1 VSASSEAPSIVQALI
16 RLRDDLIGVE
26 LGLEVPSADTA
37 RNVRQEI
44 VAQIDDYLLPR
55 LRDMDAPLLMVVG
68 GSTGAGKSTLINSLV
83 GATVSPAGV
92 LRPTT
97 RAPVL
102 VCNPPEMRWF
112 EDDRVLP
119 SLARTTGDHATSA
132 RTLQL
137 VAVDSVPAGV
147 ALLDAPDIDSVVE
160 ANRELASQLLAAAD
174 SWLFVTTAARYA
186 DAVPWHL
193 LHTAR
198 DRGTAVLV
206 VLNRIPPRAE
216 EEVVAHLREML
227 EEQGL
232 ADTNLLTVPETA
244 LEDGLLPGA
253 ALVSVRGWFD
263 GLAADARSRGAL
275 VRQTLSGAL
284 ASLSPRARSVQQ
296 TVKEQAIARTEL
308 LDAADDAYDQAR
320 EQIDDAV
327 RSGTL
332 LRGEVLARWHDVVGT
347 GDLMR
352 ALETR
357 VGWARDR
364 LRSILTGSPT
374 ADAEIRIAVRSSVD
388 AVVQAAADRAAER
401 TVRLWEQHPAGR
413 ALLARAPGLDAT
425 SPDLGEATADEVRAW
440 QRHVLDLVR
449 EEGRN
454 KRTAARLASL
464 GVNGAGL
471 TVMIAAFAST
481 GGLTGAEIAVA
492 GGTSALG
499 QKVLEAIF
507 GDQAVRTLAE
517 RARRDLLA
525 RVDRLLESEI
535 RRFWDLVEPL
545 APAAGSAE
553 RLEDDVQAVG
563 RLA

>member
-1 VSASSEAPSIVQALI
+1 MAASSQASSIVQALI
-16 RLRDDLIGVE
+16 DLRDQLAGVE
-26 LGLEVPSADTA
+26 LGLEVLSADAA
-37 RNVRQEI
+37 RDMRREI

-55 LRDMDAPLLMVVG
+55 LRAMDAPLLMVVG
-68 GSTGAGKSTLINSLV
+68 GSTGAGKSTLVNSLV
-83 GATVSPAGV
+83 GTTVSAAGV

-102 VCNPPEMRWF
+102 VCHRAEMRWF
-112 EDDRVLP
+112 EDERVLP
-119 SLARTTGDHATSA
+119 GLARTTGDHAASA

-137 VAVDSVPAGV
+137 VAVDRLAAGL

-160 ANRELASQLLAAAD
+160 TNRELAGQLLAAAD

-193 LHTAR
+193 LQTAR
-198 DRGTAVLV
+198 DRGTAVSV
-206 VLNRIPPRAE
+206 VLNRIPPGAE
-216 EEVVAHLREML
+216 EEVVAHLGAML

-232 ADTNLLTVPETA
+232 AETNLLTVPEAA
-244 LEDGLLPGA
+244 LQDGLLPPT
-253 ALVSVRGWFD
+253 ALAPLRDWFD
-263 GLAADARSRGAL
+263 GLAADAQSRGAL
-275 VRQTLSGAL
+275 VRQTLNGAL
-284 ASLSPRARSVQQ
+284 ASLSPRVRSVQETVEEQ
-296 TVKEQAIARTEL
+296 TNARTEL
-308 LDAADDAYDQAR
+308 LDAVDDAYGQAR
-320 EQIDDAV
+320 DQVDDAM

-332 LRGEVLARWHDVVGT
+332 LRGEVVARWHDVVGT

-364 LRSILTGSPT
+364 LRSVLTGSQT
-374 ADAEIRIAVRSSVD
+374 ADAEIRIAVRSSVN
-388 AVVQAAADRAAER
+388 AVVEAAADRAAER
-401 TVRLWEQHPAGR
+401 TVRGWEQRPPGR
-413 ALLARAPGLDAT
+413 ALLARAPGLDAA
-425 SPDLGEATADEVRAW
+425 SPDLGQATAEEVRAW
-440 QRHVLDLVR
+440 QGHVLHLVR

-492 GGTSALG
+492 GGTSALS

-517 RARRDLLA
+517 RARHDLLS

-535 RRFWDLVEPL
+535 RRFRDLVDPL
-545 APAAGSAE
+545 APAPGSAE
-553 RLEDDVQAVG
+553 RLRDAVEALG
-563 RLA
+563 RPA